1 MSELTRKI
9 KAYINDDE
17 KSYQAFLTR
26 TIELQNDGGDDYIA
40 KWEYS
45 EKPKPT
51 QEQLDA
57 L

>member
-1 MSELTRKI
+1 MSELTKKI
-9 KAYINDDE
+9 KKYINDDT
-17 KSYQAFLTR
+17 KSKEAFLTR
-26 TIELQNDGGDDYIA
+26 TIEIQNDGGDDYIA

>member
-9 KAYINDDE
+9 KAYINDDA
-17 KSYQAFLTR
+17 KSKEAFLTR

-45 EKPKPT
+45 EKTKPT
-51 QEQLDA
+51 QSELDA

>member
-1 MSELTRKI
+1 MSELTKKI
-9 KAYINDDE
+9 EKYINDDA
-17 KSYQAFLTR
+17 KSYEAFLTR
-26 TIELQNDGGDDYIA
+26 TIEIQNDGGDDYIA

>member
-9 KAYINDDE
+9 KAYINDNA
-17 KSYQAFLTR
+17 KSKDAFLTR
-26 TIELQNDGGDDYIA
+26 TIEIQNDGGEDYIA

-45 EKPKPT
+45 EKSQPT
-51 QEQLDA
+51 QEELDA

>member
-9 KAYINDDE
+9 EKYINDDE

-26 TIELQNDGGDDYIA
+26 TIELQNDGGEDYIA
-40 KWEYS
+40 KWEYA

-51 QEQLDA
+51 QSELDA